1 MPDSTLG
8 RVHGLLD
15 DPIVTISTPRGRGAI
30 GIVRISGSGADVQAL
45 LRHLIGD
52 VAARLVDR
60 QLHIAA
66 LRVGGEV
73 VDRGLVVWFRGP
85 STYTGQDVAE
95 LHLHGNPVLLE
106 QIVDA
111 LVAAGA
117 RAAGPGE
124 LTRRAV
130 QAGRLSLLDA
140 EGIDALIRAPGRAA
154 TRVVGRQLGGQL
166 TARLKGWREEL
177 LTLAVVLEA
186 AVDFPEDIDE
196 ADIAEDLRRITSLRT
211 AMARLAGT
219 SRAGRLLLSGV
230 RVVLTG
236 PVNAGK
242 STLFNAL
249 LGHDRAIV
257 SAEPGTTRDLVA
269 ESVEWDGV
277 VYRLEDTAGVRAS
290 ADPVEAEGVART
302 GQAIEQA
309 DVVVVVRDG
318 RLAAEPSSGLSVATH
333 ADLLDAE
340 ARDRLRSAG
349 WLLVDG
355 LAGAGVPALQRA
367 IAAGAGACA
376 VATEDVVLTTVRQ
389 GRALSEAA
397 EALGEAI
404 AAGADEVVLA
414 AVAVRRAGRALEEL
428 IGAWPEERV
437 LDELF
442 ARFCLGK

>member
-30 GIVRISGSGADVQAL
+30 GIVRISGSSADVEQL
-45 LRHLIGD
+45 LRHLIGRTTD
-52 VAARLVDR
+52 RLIDR

-66 LRVGGEV
+66 IRIAGEL

-85 STYTGQDVAE
+85 GTYTGQDLAE
-95 LHLHGNPVLLE
+95 LHLHGNPVILE
-106 QIVDA
+106 QVLEA
-111 LVAAGA
+111 LVAEGA

-130 QAGRLSLLDA
+130 QSGRLSVLDA

-154 TRVVGRQLGGQL
+154 TRVAGRQLGGEL
-166 TARLKGWREEL
+166 TARLAGWREEL
-177 LTLAVVLEA
+177 VTVAVALEA
-186 AVDFPEDIDE
+186 AVDFPEDIEEEEIAGDLARIE
-196 ADIAEDLRRITSLRT
+196 PLRAGMALLADT
-211 AMARLAGT
+211 AR
-219 SRAGRLLLSGV
+219 SGRLLLSGV
-230 RVVLTG
+230 RVVFSG

-257 SAEPGTTRDLVA
+257 SPSPGTTRDLVA

-277 VYRLEDTAGVRAS
+277 VYRLEDTAGVRRAS
-290 ADPVEAEGVART
+290 DPVEAAGVERTGRAIDEADVLVTVRDART
-302 GQAIEQA
+302 AEGASP
-309 DVVVVVRDG
+309 G
-318 RLAAEPSSGLSVATH
+318 LAVATH
-333 ADLLDAE
+333 EDLLDE
-340 ARDRLRSAG
+340 EPREQLRAAG

-355 LAGAGVPALQRA
+355 LRQTGLAELREA
-367 IAAGAGACA
+367 IAVAAGASAGA
-376 VATEDVVLTTVRQ
+376 TGDVVLTTVRQ
-389 GRALSEAA
+389 ARALREAIRA
-397 EALGEAI
+397 LKEALS
-404 AAGADEVVLA
+404 AGPDEIVLA

-442 ARFCLGK
+442 SRFCLGK

>member
-196 ADIAEDLRRITSLRT
+196 ADKIESCGGWRTRHDL
-211 AMARLAGT
+211 
-219 SRAGRLLLSGV
+219 
-230 RVVLTG
+230 
-236 PVNAGK
+236 
-242 STLFNAL
+242 
-249 LGHDRAIV
+249 
-257 SAEPGTTRDLVA
+257 
-269 ESVEWDGV
+269 ESD
-277 VYRLEDTAGVRAS
+277 
-290 ADPVEAEGVART
+290 
-302 GQAIEQA
+302 
-309 DVVVVVRDG
+309 
-318 RLAAEPSSGLSVATH
+318 
-333 ADLLDAE
+333 
-340 ARDRLRSAG
+340 
-349 WLLVDG
+349 
-355 LAGAGVPALQRA
+355 
-367 IAAGAGACA
+367 
-376 VATEDVVLTTVRQ
+376 
-389 GRALSEAA
+389 
-397 EALGEAI
+397 
-404 AAGADEVVLA
+404 
-414 AVAVRRAGRALEEL
+414 
-428 IGAWPEERV
+428 
-437 LDELF
+437 
-442 ARFCLGK
+442 